1 MADGC
6 RLGGKDYPNTSLL
19 DGKGEKGAEGG
30 GDNSGGSATQEVGKE
45 NSAECILDWVESG
58 GYAINNSLEILP
70 LLLETFLRAMKT
82 H

>member
-30 GDNSGGSATQEVGKE
+30 GDNSGGSAAQEVGKE
-45 NSAECILDWVESG
+45 DS
-58 GYAINNSLEILP
+58 
-70 LLLETFLRAMKT
+70 T
-82 H
+82 